1 ALLNWMLQDPLL
13 ATVPVAPGEKEQE
26 DHDKLLAL
34 MRQFQ
39 QVEATLPQPRRA
51 LAMADGTGWDE
62 HVFIRGNHKNLGEVA
77 PRGFL
82 ESVAGADQPAPARG
96 SGRLELAR
104 RMVDCPDPLLPRVMV
119 NRIWQHHFGE
129 GIVRSVDNF
138 GALGE
143 KPTHPE
149 LLDWLACEFIGE

>member
-1 ALLNWMLQDPLL
+1 
-13 ATVPVAPGEKEQE
+13 
-26 DHDKLLAL
+26 
-34 MRQFQ
+34 MREFQ
-39 QVEATLPQPRRA
+39 RVEAALPHPRRA

-62 HVFIRGNHKNLGEVA
+62 HVFIRGNHKNTGDRV
-77 PRGFL
+77 PRRLL
-82 ESVAGADQPAPARG
+82 EALAGAEQPAPANG

-104 RMVDCPDPLLPRVMV
+104 RMLDPSNPLLPRVMV

-143 KPTHPE
+143 APTHPE
-149 LLDWLACEFIGE
+149 LLEWLAGEFVKRDWSVKEMHRLMVLSNTYRMA